1 MNSKIKISILV
12 YIIALLSINSIDMS
26 AKQVITWDRI
36 GQEEKIKKGET
47 FDFLYRKAN
56 PENTRIL
63 LKPSNKADEFVLEL
77 IRYNIV
83 DKALENKKSDQVA
96 NDSLVRFLNKENSDL
111 IIKIKNNKIF
121 VDYDSA
127 ISSTIIKTSKILVNQ
142 NKSNEN
148 IDKEELL
155 ANSKKTIAQITASIN
170 KNQSES
176 SRNVEIID
184 RIREKIK
191 LLGTSKS
198 DLLLVREYS
207 MMIDSI
213 ERRNKYLS
221 QENNLLS
228 ISKSLLVKDN
238 RIVELELA
246 RQLTIRNV
254 FFIIALISLIFAF
267 FYYRNFKKVKKLASL
282 LQEQKEIIIEEQAK
296 SETLLLNVLPHSIA
310 NRLKAKEHPIADYFD
325 NASILFIDIVG
336 FTELST
342 KIDPKKLVEIL
353 GSIFTKFDQLAE
365 KYGLE
370 KIKTIGDSYMAV
382 SGIPSTN
389 KLHALAAAQ
398 MALEIKDTMNNYKS
412 NDANQIQFRIGLD
425 NGPVIAGVIGE
436 KKFIY
441 DLWGDAV
448 NTAARM
454 ESNGAPGQVHI
465 TERFKDELLS
475 SKSLTNE
482 NNKFNWKFVDRGE
495 IEIKGK
501 GMMKTYFLSSK

>member
-12 YIIALLSINSIDMS
+12 YIFALLSINSIDMS

-191 LLGTSKS
+191 LLGTSKA

-228 ISKSLLVKDN
+228 ISKSLLIKDN

-246 RQLTIRNV
+246 RQLTFRNV
-254 FFIIALISLIFAF
+254 FFIAALISLIFAF

-310 NRLKAKEHPIADYFD
+310 NRLKAKE
-325 NASILFIDIVG
+325 
-336 FTELST
+336 
-342 KIDPKKLVEIL
+342 
-353 GSIFTKFDQLAE
+353 
-365 KYGLE
+365 
-370 KIKTIGDSYMAV
+370 IGRAHV
-382 SGIPSTN
+382 
-389 KLHALAAAQ
+389 
-398 MALEIKDTMNNYKS
+398 
-412 NDANQIQFRIGLD
+412 
-425 NGPVIAGVIGE
+425 
-436 KKFIY
+436 
-441 DLWGDAV
+441 
-448 NTAARM
+448 
-454 ESNGAPGQVHI
+454 
-465 TERFKDELLS
+465 
-475 SKSLTNE
+475 
-482 NNKFNWKFVDRGE
+482 
-495 IEIKGK
+495 
-501 GMMKTYFLSSK
+501 